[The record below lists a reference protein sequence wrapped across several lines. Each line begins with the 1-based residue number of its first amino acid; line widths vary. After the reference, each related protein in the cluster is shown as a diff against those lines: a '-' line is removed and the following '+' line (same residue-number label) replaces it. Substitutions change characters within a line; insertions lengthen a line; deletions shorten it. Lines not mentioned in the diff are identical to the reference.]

1 MEQQIRRHNETVLG
15 TLKEGDLVE
24 FPRGRYAHWGV
35 YVGMY
40 QCPLSIFLAF
50 LFHISLEYSFQ

>member
-1 MEQQIRRHNETVLG
+1 MGQTTSQHNQTVLAG
-15 TLKEGDLVE
+15 LEVGDLVE
-24 FPRGRYAHWGV
+24 FPRELISHWGV

-40 QCPLSIFLAF
+40 QCPLSIFLTF